1 VGTNGADGEMH
12 QELVRAKRRI
22 RDLSRDDS
30 VTGLLNEAAFREVL
44 AHDWAVAARE
54 HSSLALVAFQVDEF
68 SAYLDVFGRHA
79 TDSCLRR
86 VAQAIKRC
94 LRRASDV
101 AARIDDAKM
110 LVLAHASSEEN
121 VGEFA
126 EKIAS
131 AVRELGLHHPRS
143 KSARFVS
150 VSYRVAVTAA
160 QDGDAGAT
168 SFLTDILAD

>member
-1 VGTNGADGEMH
+1 
-12 QELVRAKRRI
+12 
-22 RDLSRDDS
+22 
-30 VTGLLNEAAFREVL
+30 VL